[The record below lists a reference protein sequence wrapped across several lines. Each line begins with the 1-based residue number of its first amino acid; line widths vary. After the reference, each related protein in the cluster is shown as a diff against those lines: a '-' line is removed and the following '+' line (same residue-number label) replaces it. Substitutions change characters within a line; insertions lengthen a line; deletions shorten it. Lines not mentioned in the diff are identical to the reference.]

1 MAALSVDI
9 LKAAGS
15 RVSSPFAVP
24 GGRPYRQGMFRGIA
38 GVGLRNRKETGL
50 IPRNRV
56 CRGLMANVARKNR
69 GLVHA
74 VRVLSDVD

>member
-24 GGRPYRQGMFRGIA
+24 REA
-38 GVGLRNRKETGL
+38 GLDCRVVDVLVRKMLDPQVPCLELLRNPSK
-50 IPRNRV
+50 RNKPDSPPNQSLPSDL
-56 CRGLMANVARKNR
+56 CAMA
-69 GLVHA
+69 
-74 VRVLSDVD
+74 